1 MVDPVHAGLWGLVH
15 ARRGAI
21 AAGDAACLG
30 LPRTESDRIAIGRD
44 AQDPGLVSALDD
56 ENGQTILTGW
66 IADRSGLAARLA
78 LPADAASAALARAA
92 LARFGQDTP
101 AEMLGEWSLYHSE
114 PGGQVWLMQ
123 AAAIRDRLFFAANGA
138 RLAFASDAATLRRL
152 DWVDGELD
160 PEVVGLSLGRHA
172 LRQLTGV
179 RSIFRGIEKIPPGGS
194 IRFTADGSVQRGS
207 AGLLTPQPRFLGDA
221 NEALSALE
229 ETLRT
234 ILRERLG
241 MTGRA
246 AILLSGGLDSSLL
259 AALAAQEL
267 DAPPLA
273 LCSVAPFGSGIGDE
287 FAYAKAVADQH
298 GIPIEPVC
306 PGPEAD
312 PYRPAPQVLAGAEI
326 PLLSN
331 RHCLTSCFQDV
342 ARSLGATMLVNG
354 TYGEMSVTVRL
365 PGPPT
370 IRQRLGA
377 IRRFAASKLRSEPDS
392 FHVALAPHRLAALS
406 QHRGKTASTAG
417 SIWAGPDQSGYIPGS
432 EKALAQP
439 NAFYAGALRMDFP
452 FRDLRLLRLYA
463 SLAREI
469 AYALGP
475 DRGPARSI
483 GKGLLPETVLA
494 RQRGM
499 PADPGHH
506 ARLQAYAAPA
516 RTRIAAFR
524 AAGVN
529 DWLDLDWLDQAL
541 VRVAERGVTGVDDA
555 NRVQLTALA
564 AEYLTWAQ
572 SGAERYG

>member
-15 ARRGAI
+15 AGGGAI
-21 AAGDAACLG
+21 ASGDAARLG
-30 LPRTESDRIAIGRD
+30 LPRATSDRMAIGRD

-56 ENGQTILTGW
+56 QNGQTILTGW
-66 IADRSGLAARLA
+66 IADRSGLAARLG
-78 LPADAASAALARAA
+78 LPADAQPAAVARAA

-114 PGGQVWLMQ
+114 PSGQVWLMN
-123 AAAIRDRLFFAANGA
+123 AATARDRLFFAAKGA
-138 RLAFASDAATLRRL
+138 RLAFAPDAAALRCL
-152 DWVDGELD
+152 DWVDGDLD

-194 IRFTADGSVQRGS
+194 IKLAPDGSVQRGS
-207 AGLLTPQPRFLGDA
+207 AKLLVPQPRFSGDA
-221 NEALSALE
+221 GDALAALE
-229 ETLRT
+229 ATLRT
-234 ILRERLG
+234 VLRERLG
-241 MTGRA
+241 VTGRA
-246 AILLSGGLDSSLL
+246 AMLLSGGLDSSLL

-267 DAPPLA
+267 DGPPLA
-273 LCSVAPFGSGIGDE
+273 ICSVAPSGSGIADE
-287 FAYAKAVADQH
+287 FAYAKAVADRH
-298 GIPIEPVC
+298 GIQIEPVC

-312 PYRPAPQVLAGAEI
+312 PYRPAPLVLSGAEI

-331 RHCLTSCFQDV
+331 RHCLTSCFQDT

-354 TYGEMSVTVRL
+354 TYGEMSVTARL
-365 PGPPT
+365 PQPPT
-370 IRQRLGA
+370 VRQRLGA
-377 IRRFAASKLRSEPDS
+377 IRRLLAAKLRSEHDD
-392 FHVALAPHRLAALS
+392 FHVALAPHRLAALA
-406 QHRGKTASTAG
+406 QHRAQTASTGGA
-417 SIWAGPDQSGYIPGS
+417 IWLGPDKSGYIPGS

-463 SLAREI
+463 SLPREI

-475 DRGPARSI
+475 DRGPARAI
-483 GKGLLPETVLA
+483 GKDLLPESVLL

-506 ARLQAYAAPA
+506 ARLQAFAGPA
-516 RTRIAAFR
+516 RSRIAAFR
-524 AAGVN
+524 AAGID
-529 DWLDLDWLDQAL
+529 DWLDLDWLDRAL
-541 VRVAERGVTGVDDA
+541 ARVSNRGVTDLADA

-564 AEYLTWAQ
+564 AEYLALVRAGTL
-572 SGAERYG
+572 